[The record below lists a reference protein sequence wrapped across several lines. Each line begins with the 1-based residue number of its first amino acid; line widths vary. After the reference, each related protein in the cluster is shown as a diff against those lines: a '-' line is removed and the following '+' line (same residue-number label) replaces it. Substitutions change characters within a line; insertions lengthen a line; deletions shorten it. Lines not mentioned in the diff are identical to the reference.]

1 MHRGGRR
8 CPKRPRHSRAFLPP
22 SAIRTRRLTAIEC
35 PSSLPQSGGAIGY
48 GGPGDCSRRTRG
60 AYHHEM
66 DDDVNGE
73 DAEKPPR
80 RPRRNTASN
89 LFALAAVV
97 FGVLALVL
105 YFRNPGGGIA
115 PVPVATPGGN
125 ELVNVTDALRS
136 QGLEVGQP
144 PHLFIPR
151 GELDVPGQGI
161 DIEGMP
167 AFIFLYQDAE
177 TARAD
182 AAGVNADDVVPDRLA
197 GTPTPKNE
205 RHLTQG
211 SNVIVV
217 LVGGSPETWQKVEA
231 AVAAL

>member
-1 MHRGGRR
+1 MWGVG
-8 CPKRPRHSRAFLPP
+8 
-22 SAIRTRRLTAIEC
+22 T
-35 PSSLPQSGGAIGY
+35 
-48 GGPGDCSRRTRG
+48 DCSRRARA

-66 DDDVNGE
+66 DDDVNPE
-73 DAEKPPR
+73 DSKTSAGR
-80 RPRRNTASN
+80 RRSNTVSN
-89 LFALAAVV
+89 LFALAAVL

-115 PVPVATPGGN
+115 PIPVATPGGN
-125 ELVNVTDALRS
+125 QLVNVTDALRS
-136 QGLEVGQP
+136 QGLDVQQP

-231 AVAAL
+231 AVAALP